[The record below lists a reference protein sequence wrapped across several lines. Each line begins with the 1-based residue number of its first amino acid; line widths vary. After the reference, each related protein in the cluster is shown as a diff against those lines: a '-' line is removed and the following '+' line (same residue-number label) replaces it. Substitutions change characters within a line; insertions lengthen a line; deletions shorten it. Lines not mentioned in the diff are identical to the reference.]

1 MISYKDD
8 GWFVTA
14 QHDSSSLFFGNNN
27 LKKNTQN
34 FIQKSEHIRNS
45 TTTIHG
51 CKVSLKVQME
61 EWARDKV
68 TPGFGKVSIFCA
80 ICQYFVQISIFCA
93 NVNILCKYQYCVQY
107 ASTNWSP
114 EIVPQFIRWDKSSES
129 YQVWWQL
136 FRNCT
141 LETWIGW
148 LHTWKSPWMPSLAS
162 RRLRSRWNPAVS
174 IS

>member
-45 TTTIHG
+45 TTTIHV

-93 NVNILCKYQYCVQY
+93 NVNILCKHDNFDQIAQKYPWTVSVYLP
-107 ASTNWSP
+107 TIFRP
-114 EIVPQFIRWDKSSES
+114 PFIVTLI
-129 YQVWWQL
+129 WQHL
-136 FRNCT
+136 F
-141 LETWIGW
+141 
-148 LHTWKSPWMPSLAS
+148 S
-162 RRLRSRWNPAVS
+162 R
-174 IS
+174 